1 MVSKCLTFVLKYK
14 SGINDIGKQD
24 RCDDRDQICDIQ
36 LQSTFTEYK
45 KADQIDQGRASSKK
59 YISDHIVLVKTQ
71 DHIF

>member
-1 MVSKCLTFVLKYK
+1 MILKCFTFILKYI

-59 YISDHIVLVKTQ
+59 YISDNRIIVKGCN
-71 DHIF
+71 